1 MRDDAVERRRDARAR
16 GRAATREGRTIYLG
30 CGVVITNRLRGRRE
44 ARGGRAGA
52 ARAMA
57 NAPGA
62 MTDDAMS
69 NGGRFGA
76 TTRERG
82 ELGGGER
89 QTTAARFGESVAIL
103 HG

>member
-1 MRDDAVERRRDARAR
+1 MDAR
-16 GRAATREGRTIYLG
+16 
-30 CGVVITNRLRGRRE
+30 
-44 ARGGRAGA
+44 GA
-52 ARAMA
+52 SRAMA
-57 NAPGA
+57 TASGATTDGA
-62 MTDDAMS
+62 MS
-69 NGGRFGA
+69 SGGRFGA